1 MAGFVRGQLGGWLW
15 GGWLLAVGWG
25 VFVESDHGEH
35 FAGFF
40 AGFGVD
46 EEVLHEDLWSGGV
59 RGAVL
64 VVVIFFDVVL
74 FAECFEGLDDLD
86 CLWEQLLA
94 FKENLHKTANTI
106 IDIVHCTPGGCRL
119 PKGKEQRR

>member
-1 MAGFVRGQLGGWLW
+1 MAGFVMRPAGR
-15 GGWLLAVGWG
+15 LAAGRLIPRRRLG

-35 FAGFF
+35 LAGFF

-64 VVVIFFDVVL
+64 VVVVFFEIVL
-74 FAECFEGLDDLD
+74 LCYSLEDSTDLNGLALGMSHTVA
-86 CLWEQLLA
+86 L
-94 FKENLHKTANTI
+94 
-106 IDIVHCTPGGCRL
+106 RS
-119 PKGKEQRR
+119 

>member
-1 MAGFVRGQLGGWLW
+1 MDHPIKKKTPATLRNQGAGFVMRPAGGWLRE
-15 GGWLLAVGWG
+15 GWLLAVGWG

-40 AGFGVD
+40 AGFGVH

-64 VVVIFFDVVL
+64 VVVVFFLTSSL
-74 FAECFEGLDDLD
+74 FCA
-86 CLWEQLLA
+86 
-94 FKENLHKTANTI
+94 I
-106 IDIVHCTPGGCRL
+106 I
-119 PKGKEQRR
+119 